1 MNQLAWRLTTDFNK
15 EKHLF
20 TDTLTLDYFVETYIC
35 NCGYTKFILKYR
47 DQEIDYKCAKC
58 ENMRFYN
65 ANLAWSNF
73 AYFIEQEL
81 DTEFEYEY
89 KVEYTDNVVSSFYG
103 IRIPTKIDFM
113 SQKIIYDMKAVY
125 TVTLTQEG
133 ELHRDYILQPPKKD
147 KTQVEENLLYHIN
160 NLNPFDIP
168 KHPKKRITFD
178 IAAFFLKN
186 RKLKDFE
193 FYYWEYIPKID
204 QKELFVNDALI
215 HLANYPKEKSIKKAL
230 YHNYTQQ
237 MDQYGKFNAIAI
249 EVFCKT
255 MNDTNIIVKLLNL
268 ESTFLIDSGLN
279 TQEFYQLM
287 IFLKKY
293 YTEKQLFK
301 LFSSQ
306 EFENKPFLFR
316 DILREFIT
324 MQESLE
330 HLFKKVACKA
340 VALHD
345 EFVRCG
351 VEERYKYMFTK
362 TLLYKAKEIKPC
374 ITLGRYKVRV
384 PQTGM
389 ELFKW
394 AESLHN
400 CMAGY
405 FDAIDCGETI
415 IYCFFKDDD
424 LQFAVEVSDGYII
437 QASGKYNREI
447 LKEEE
452 EILEKWFQI
461 SFTKIQEQADAA

>member
-20 TDTLTLDYFVETYIC
+20 TDTLTLDYFVETYVC
-35 NCGYTKFILKYR
+35 SCGYTKFILIYR
-47 DQEIDYKCAKC
+47 NQEIDHICERC
-58 ENMRFYN
+58 ENMKFYN

-73 AYFIEQEL
+73 AYFMEQEL

-89 KVEYTDNVVSSFYG
+89 KVEYTDNVVSSCYG
-103 IRIPTKIDFM
+103 IRIPTKIDFI
-113 SQKIIYDMKAVY
+113 SQKVIYDMKAVY
-125 TVTLTQEG
+125 TVTLNQEG
-133 ELHRDYILQPPKKD
+133 ELKRDYLLQPPKKD
-147 KTQVEENLLYHIN
+147 KAQVEENLLYHIN
-160 NLNPFDIP
+160 NCNLFDIP
-168 KHPKKRITFD
+168 RHPKKKITFD
-178 IAAFFLKN
+178 TATFFLKN
-186 RKLKDFE
+186 RQLKEFA

-204 QKELFVNDALI
+204 QKELYVNDALI
-215 HLANYPKEKSIKKAL
+215 YLANYPKEKSIKKAL

-237 MDQYGKFNAIAI
+237 MDQYSKFNAIAI

-268 ESTFLIDSGLN
+268 GSMFLIDSGLN
-279 TQEFYQLM
+279 TQEFCQLM

-324 MQESLE
+324 MQESIE

-351 VEERYKYMFTK
+351 VEERYKYMFSK
-362 TLLYKAKEIKPC
+362 TLSYKAKEIKPC
-374 ITLGRYKVRV
+374 ITMGRYKVRV

-389 ELFKW
+389 ELFKL

-405 FDAIDCGETI
+405 FDAIDCNETI

-424 LQFAVEVSDGYII
+424 LQFAVEVSDGYIR
-437 QASGKYNREI
+437 QASGKYNREL

-452 EILEKWFQI
+452 KVLEKWFQM
-461 SFTKIQEQADAA
+461 SFTKIQGQANAA